1 MESYTW
7 RISRS
12 IAVPLQFAQNATN
25 GIGMLQTAGARFR
38 NDHLATEAANGK
50 VQEELRAEF

>member
-1 MESYTW
+1 
-7 RISRS
+7 
-12 IAVPLQFAQNATN
+12 
-25 GIGMLQTAGARFR
+25 MLQTAGARFR